1 MRKFADITR
10 PVEMG
15 MGVYSADEGFSAAW
29 QKKLP
34 GDGYNLSRFSM
45 GAHCGT
51 HLDAPRHFLENGLT
65 VDQAPLELLNGPAL
79 VIGVQGD
86 FRPESVP
93 EGTERVLLK
102 GAFSGLSADD
112 ARALIAKGVRLV
124 GTSTLSIGRPESE
137 SESHTALLGGGAWI
151 LENLRLEGVD
161 EGWYELLCLP
171 LPLVGLEASPARAV
185 LMRKGP

>member
-1 MRKFADITR
+1 MKFIDITR

-51 HLDAPRHFLENGLT
+51 HLDAPKHFLDGGQT
-65 VDQAPLELLNGPAL
+65 VERAPLELLNGPAL
-79 VIGVQGD
+79 VLGVENG

-93 EGTERVLLK
+93 AGTERLLLK
-102 GAFSGLSADD
+102 GAFSGLSRED
-112 ARALIAKGVRLV
+112 AEALIARGVKLV
-124 GTSTLSIGRPESE
+124 GTSMLSIGRPESE
-137 SESHTALLGGGAWI
+137 SESHVALLGGGAWI

-161 EGWYELLCLP
+161 GGWYEMMCLP

-185 LMRKGP
+185 LMRGDP